1 MLSFGSPLHS
11 SGLVG
16 NYCLR
21 QETEKLTVCPSTQ
34 SIPHLNLDTSRIR
47 SSHHLCI
54 RQDTV
59 PAQNMVYHRFRH
71 LNFYECLSYC
81 HAFLRASQ
89 KPGTRH
95 NALRASGEKYE
106 VVWTLSTVS
115 SAFKMHLYNSFVFFF
130 ITLRPHQCIT
140 CSLDAAFA
148 EERGG
153 SRLRPVFLVFGKAYI
168 SAEAHTA
175 YHPIHFYCPPLS
187 CK

>member
-1 MLSFGSPLHS
+1 MLSFGSLLHS
-11 SGLVG
+11 SDLVG
-16 NYCLR
+16 HYCMR
-21 QETEKLTVCPSTQ
+21 QETEKPTICPSTH

-59 PAQNMVYHRFRH
+59 PAQNMVCNRFPH
-71 LNFYECLSYC
+71 LNFCECLSYC

-89 KPGTRH
+89 EPGTRH

-115 SAFKMHLYNSFVFFF
+115 SAFKMHSFVFFF
-130 ITLRPHQCIT
+130 ITLRPHQCMT

-153 SRLRPVFLVFGKAYI
+153 PQLAFSFPRLRESL
-168 SAEAHTA
+168 
-175 YHPIHFYCPPLS
+175 HFC
-187 CK
+187 